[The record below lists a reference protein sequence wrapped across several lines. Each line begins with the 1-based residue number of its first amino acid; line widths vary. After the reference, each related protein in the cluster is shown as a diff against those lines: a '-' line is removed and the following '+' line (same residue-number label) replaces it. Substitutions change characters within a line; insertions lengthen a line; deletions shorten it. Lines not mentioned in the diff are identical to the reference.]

1 MMTISMRRHGRN
13 KRHVDILQC
22 RCICAFVSKGKCW
35 QPWDGT
41 LYLFNPQIIKL
52 IRVPC
57 KGSNIFPYFPYECLT
72 ATIHQLNNFIRVP

>member
-1 MMTISMRRHGRN
+1 MVVIKDMWISCSADAYVPLFQRENVGSLGM
-13 KRHVDILQC
+13 VPFTCL
-22 RCICAFVSKGKCW
+22 
-35 QPWDGT
+35 T
-41 LYLFNPQIIKL
+41 LKLLKL